1 MKIQNINKLILK
13 FICGGIIKVPTK
25 YIKCVDIEG
34 DNNDENVSKSI
45 ELNDLKNFN
54 ISVVNDSY
62 YFNCEVGQ
70 DIQIN
75 EIFNIVPFDVFKTL
89 MSLELNYNI
98 VFNITNSDTYGH
110 SSHIVTLKPNGINHN
125 IQIIT
130 QTIYNYPAD
139 YYGVIHSNN
148 YYDIGFMFDGENLLQ
163 VIYKTDLYKV

>member
-1 MKIQNINKLILK
+1 MKITNINKLILK

-25 YIKCVDIEG
+25 YIKDVDIEG

-45 ELNDLKNFN
+45 ELNDLKNLN

-98 VFNITNSDTYGH
+98 VFN
-110 SSHIVTLKPNGINHN
+110 
-125 IQIIT
+125 
-130 QTIYNYPAD
+130 
-139 YYGVIHSNN
+139 
-148 YYDIGFMFDGENLLQ
+148 LL
-163 VIYKTDLYKV
+163 